1 MFSSAKIRR
10 KEGKKGE
17 RERRGGGR
25 EGKRKGRKVGG
36 KEDRWVGVLLL
47 IVLRKGL
54 LFLPF
59 SALVE
64 KTGY

>member
-36 KEDRWVGVLLL
+36 KEDR
-47 IVLRKGL
+47 
-54 LFLPF
+54 
-59 SALVE
+59 
-64 KTGY
+64 